1 MGLFKRKPKPEEA
14 KPIEDVPAPR
24 TVVIRPNQV
33 FSHAADGD
41 HATRYEP
48 GNEYEVP
55 AILAAYFAGNGWLEG
70 TTPPI
75 EEADLSVD
83 SAHHGVT
90 GGL

>member
-1 MGLFKRKPKPEEA
+1 MGLFKRKKKPEEV
-14 KPIEDVPAPR
+14 IEVVSPVR

-33 FSHAADGD
+33 FLHATDGD
-41 HATRYEP
+41 HSVRYEP
-48 GNEYEVP
+48 GQEYEVP
-55 AILAAYFAGNGWLEG
+55 TILAAYFAGNGWLEG
-70 TTPPI
+70 TTPSI